1 MKEWRKEGGKEGR
14 KEGRNEGT
22 KERRTEGAKER
33 RNEGTKERR
42 NEGTKERRNE
52 GLKEWWNEWR
62 IEGMKDWMMKEGMNG
77 WMDERMNMGF
87 RARKCLHPS
96 IIVHKYLDPLS
107 FLRFRSAQSKCFAMQ
122 IKLSLQ
128 SGAHFADLIFHVAKH
143 FEVQIE
149 LLQQSRADAGLV
161 FPKRC
166 DSSSILKCKSSSRD
180 CFVRFLWTTLP
191 DRAPKPR
198 KQRPSFGDPGSHITR
213 INTGFHVRQCF
224 NPWIH
229 TFPSCRSSLLLPHA
243 NCSCSLCCWH
253 DDDMTVTWWRWWQD
267 CPWTFVGNLDFFELN
282 FLWLNYIY
290 YYKWMLSP
298 SSNRFRGKWNPDDDK
313 IWIKSRFDPPA
324 NIKYIKHL
332 KQTVVFRLL
341 LAINLWMLG

>member
-1 MKEWRKEGGKEGR
+1 MKEGRREGR
-14 KEGRNEGT
+14 KERRNEGN
-22 KERRTEGAKER
+22 GGPKER

-42 NEGTKERRNE
+42 NEGMKERRNE
-52 GLKEWWNEWR
+52 GTKDWKEWWNEWR
-62 IEGMKDWMMKEGMNG
+62 IEGMKDWMMKEGRKEWMDG
-77 WMDERMNMGF
+77 WMNEWTWGF
-87 RARKCLHPS
+87 APESVFTRQSSSTSTWIPS
-96 IIVHKYLDPLS
+96 VFCDFEVLKANAL
-107 FLRFRSAQSKCFAMQ
+107 QC
-122 IKLSLQ
+122 KLS
-128 SGAHFADLIFHVAKH
+128 
-143 FEVQIE
+143 
-149 LLQQSRADAGLV
+149 SRYSLGHIL
-161 FPKRC
+161 PT
-166 DSSSILKCKSSSRD
+166 SSSTWQNILKCKSSSCNSLVQMPALSSQSAVTAPAFWSAKSSSRD